1 MERKNTVREEEEEKR
16 RIESEWEETKNP
28 QTLSKIRFCI
38 SGSLPKLTTK
48 KAISHGAK
56 LLGNGF
62 TLRKSGANQGAKNN
76 QKSGGN
82 HTHWSR
88 KGDCPVQKVE

>member
-1 MERKNTVREEEEEKR
+1 MGRDKKTRKLFPKSVFAFLVRFR
-16 RIESEWEETKNP
+16 NL
-28 QTLSKIRFCI
+28 QQ
-38 SGSLPKLTTK
+38 K